1 MKLRCPLHLLR
12 KIYISGSLL
21 SGILIEIHILGEAGV
36 HMGRHIHYA
45 WIVLFLAFI
54 ALLSAQGVRLSFGA
68 FMNPWEN
75 EFETNR
81 GMISFIAFISYAVFG
96 ISQPYVGKLID
107 HFGVRK
113 VLSFSILLIGVTT
126 TMSFFANSLWQLVI
140 IYGVL
145 ASIGF
150 GGASNVAGSIAVANW
165 FSHKRGFALGLMSAG
180 TAAGQLLLVPLSLLL
195 IEGFGWKHTV
205 LYIGA
210 FLTLVVFPLVYLF
223 IRSTPGEKGIEALGG
238 EKKEPEAEPTASESV
253 SASTLSISQL
263 MRSKAFLFLLLPFF
277 VCGVTT
283 SGLID
288 THLIPFAQFCGFSPT
303 ITGAAVSLLAGF
315 NIMGTICSGFWAD
328 RLSCKMILAFLYG
341 VRAIT
346 IVILI
351 LIVQDITLF
360 GFFIERS
367 HLLILFAISF
377 GIVDFATVAPT
388 VKLATEYFQTMSVG
402 VVIGWLFLSHQM
414 GAALGSF
421 LPGVLFD
428 WTGGYMISFVV
439 SIVVLVAA
447 TVMSLSLPKTHT
459 AHEQRNIAL

>member
-1 MKLRCPLHLLR
+1 M
-12 KIYISGSLL
+12 
-21 SGILIEIHILGEAGV
+21 AGRV
-36 HMGRHIHYA
+36 HYA
-45 WIVLFLAFI
+45 WIVLFLAFL

-81 GMISFIAFISYAVFG
+81 GMISFIAFVSYAVFG
-96 ISQPYVGKLID
+96 ISQPYIGRLID
-107 HFGVRK
+107 QFGVRK
-113 VLSFSILLIGVTT
+113 ILSFSILLIGITT
-126 TMSFFANSLWQLVI
+126 ILSFFVNNLWQLVI
-140 IYGVL
+140 IYGIL

-165 FSHKRGFALGLMSAG
+165 FSHRRGFALGLMSAG
-180 TAAGQLLLVPLSLLL
+180 TAAGQLLLVPLSLFL

-205 LYIGA
+205 LFIGA
-210 FLTLVVFPLVYLF
+210 FLTVVVFPLVYLF
-223 IRSTPGEKGIEALGG
+223 IRSTPEEKGIEALGG
-238 EKKEPEAEPTASESV
+238 ERIESAAEQTVTKSV

-263 MRSKAFLFLLLPFF
+263 MRTKAFLFLLLPFF

-288 THLIPFAQFCGFSPT
+288 THLIPFAQICGFSPA

-315 NIMGTICSGFWAD
+315 NIMGTICSGFLAD
-328 RLSCKMILAFLYG
+328 RWSCKKMLGFLYG
-341 VRAIT
+341 ARTIT
-346 IVILI
+346 IAILI
-351 LIVQDITLF
+351 LILQDVTLF

-388 VKLATEYFQTMSVG
+388 VKLATEYFQGMSIG
-402 VVIGWLFLSHQM
+402 VVIGWLFLGHQM

-421 LPGVLFD
+421 LPGLLFD
-428 WTGGYMISFVV
+428 WTGGYMISFIV
-439 SIVVLVAA
+439 SILILIAA
-447 TVMSLSLPKTHT
+447 TVMSLSLPQTQST
-459 AHEQRNIAL
+459 PEDNNVAL